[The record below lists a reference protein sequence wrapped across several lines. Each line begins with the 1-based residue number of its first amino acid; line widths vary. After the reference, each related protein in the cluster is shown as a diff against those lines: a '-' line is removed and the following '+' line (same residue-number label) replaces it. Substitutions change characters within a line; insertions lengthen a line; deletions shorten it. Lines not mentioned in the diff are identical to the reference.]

1 MYGKVSSK
9 SKGVKQMKK
18 EIDISVT
25 SWYIVKNSLGNA
37 RIVCNISIKQKG
49 QNTMVKRIEL

>member
-1 MYGKVSSK
+1 
-9 SKGVKQMKK
+9 MKK